1 MQMTD
6 SVVSGWLDGSD
17 NIDGYGNPAG
27 PLYIQGEAAT
37 VAALTGPEAEGIQSL
52 RSETTCSGLV
62 RSSCFCC

>member
-17 NIDGYGNPAG
+17 DSYANPAG
-27 PLYIQGEAAT
+27 PLYIHGEAAT
-37 VAALTGPEAEGIQSL
+37 VAALTGPEAEVGQSI

-62 RSSCFCC
+62 RSSCLCC